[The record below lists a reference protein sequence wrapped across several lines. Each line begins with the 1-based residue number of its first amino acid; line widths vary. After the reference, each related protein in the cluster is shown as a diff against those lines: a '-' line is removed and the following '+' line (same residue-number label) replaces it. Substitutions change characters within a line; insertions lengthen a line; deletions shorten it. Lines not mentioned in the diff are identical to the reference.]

1 VRGQEHVW
9 AVGDITGVAPFT
21 HTANYQARVG
31 TANLLGGDV
40 KADYRAIPRG
50 VYTDPPV
57 ASVGLTLEQVRQE
70 GNDAIS
76 ASMEIRRTAR
86 AAATGLTIGRL
97 TLVAD
102 RSRRV
107 LLGAAAIGPRA
118 DEWIGEAALAIRAQ
132 VSLEVLTDLV
142 HPFPT
147 FSEIYEPPL
156 RELAS
161 QLGLA

>member
-1 VRGQEHVW
+1 
-9 AVGDITGVAPFT
+9 
-21 HTANYQARVG
+21 
-31 TANLLGGDV
+31 
-40 KADYRAIPRG
+40 

-57 ASVGLTLEQVRQE
+57 ASVGLTLEQARQE

-76 ASMEIRRTAR
+76 ASMEIRSTAR
-86 AAATGLTIGRL
+86 AAATGLTIGKL
-97 TLVAD
+97 ILMAE

-107 LLGAAAIGPRA
+107 LLGTAAIGPRA

-132 VSLEVLTDLV
+132 VPLEVLTDLV